1 MYGRTPA
8 AFFWFTQCESGKCD
22 NCGMAAHPYTFGL
35 EEEYFLARRDG
46 RRLRGMPRAFF
57 DECRKAVG
65 DGRFGHEMLQTQV
78 EVQTAVHRG
87 ARTARDDL
95 LQLRHTVGQVAQ
107 RHDLAILA
115 AGTHPRASWRQQRG
129 TEKPR
134 YDRIMTQLQL
144 PGRRNLLC
152 GLHVHVQP
160 ADTQAR
166 IDLMR
171 RMQPFLPLLLALST
185 SSPFWM
191 GQPTGLM
198 GYRQTA
204 YQEIPRTGLPPLFAD
219 QAGYDR
225 YLRRLTQSGAIENA
239 GFLWWALRPS
249 VNFPTLELRV
259 TDCCT
264 DAADALA
271 IAQLYRCLIRHVERQ
286 PKLHAGLD
294 AGVQAI
300 VAENLWRAQRYGFDA
315 GLIDLSSNRLVSVR
329 EMFRNLQQVLADDI
343 AALEVEAEFDH
354 LWRIL
359 HAGTS
364 AHRQLAIYRE
374 CRAQGRPRSEALQAV
389 VDWLAQASVGF
400 AQA

>member
-1 MYGRTPA
+1 M
-8 AFFWFTQCESGKCD
+8 SD
-22 NCGMAAHPYTFGL
+22 HPYTFGL
-35 EEEYFLARRDG
+35 EEEYFLVRRNA
-46 RRLRGMPRAFF
+46 RRLRHMPRAFF
-57 DECRKAVG
+57 DECRSAIG
-65 DGRFGHEMLQTQV
+65 DGQFGHELLQTQV
-78 EVQTAVHRG
+78 EVQTAVHRDTG
-87 ARTARDDL
+87 VARSDL
-95 LQLRHTVGQVAQ
+95 LRLRTTVGRFAQ
-107 RHDLAILA
+107 RHGLAILA
-115 AGTHPRASWRQQRG
+115 AGTHPRESWRRQRS
-129 TEKPR
+129 TDKPH
-134 YDRIMTQLQL
+134 YDQVMAQLQL

-160 ADTQAR
+160 DNPDAR

-171 RMQPFLPLLLALST
+171 RAQPFLPLLLAFST

-249 VNFPTLELRV
+249 VKFPTLELRV

-264 DAADALA
+264 DAEDALA
-271 IAQLYRCLIRHVERQ
+271 IAQLYRCLIRHIERQ

-315 GLIDLSSNRLVSVR
+315 GLIDLSSNRLVSVL
-329 EMFRNLQQVLADDI
+329 EMFRNLQQVLADDV
-343 AALEVEAEFDH
+343 AALGIEAEFDH

-359 HAGTS
+359 HTGTS

-374 CRAQGRPRSEALQAV
+374 CRAQGLSRSEALQAV
-389 VDWLAQASVGF
+389 VDWLAQASVPGQH
-400 AQA
+400 A